1 MYFAIESFNINNSF
15 WTDKFSFSNFFFS
28 DEILKI
34 SNEISSSAEKLSE
47 VLDRNNIKDLN
58 DFISTVEGYSKYLNT
73 TVELYKEADIA
84 LTDLTKK

>member
-1 MYFAIESFNINNSF
+1 MIENI
-15 WTDKFSFSNFFFS
+15 TY

-34 SNEISSSAEKLSE
+34 ANEISSSAEKLSE
-47 VLDRNNIKDLN
+47 VLQKNNITELN

-84 LTDLTKK
+84 LTDLTKEKK

>member
-1 MYFAIESFNINNSF
+1 MIENI
-15 WTDKFSFSNFFFS
+15 TY

-34 SNEISSSAEKLSE
+34 SNEISSSAKKLSE
-47 VLDRNNIKDLN
+47 VLDKNGITDLN

-84 LTDLTKK
+84 LTDLKSQKNRTS

>member
-1 MYFAIESFNINNSF
+1 MIENI
-15 WTDKFSFSNFFFS
+15 TY

-34 SNEISSSAEKLSE
+34 SNEIAISAEKLSQ
-47 VLDRNNIKDLN
+47 VLKKNNINDLN

-84 LTDLTKK
+84 LTDLINQKKELSN

>member
-1 MYFAIESFNINNSF
+1 MIENI
-15 WTDKFSFSNFFFS
+15 TY

>member
-1 MYFAIESFNINNSF
+1 MIENI
-15 WTDKFSFSNFFFS
+15 TY

-34 SNEISSSAEKLSE
+34 SNEIAISAEKLSQ
-47 VLDRNNIKDLN
+47 VLKKNNINDLN

-84 LTDLTKK
+84 LTDLINQK

>member
-1 MYFAIESFNINNSF
+1 MIENI
-15 WTDKFSFSNFFFS
+15 TY

-34 SNEISSSAEKLSE
+34 SNEISKSAEKLSK